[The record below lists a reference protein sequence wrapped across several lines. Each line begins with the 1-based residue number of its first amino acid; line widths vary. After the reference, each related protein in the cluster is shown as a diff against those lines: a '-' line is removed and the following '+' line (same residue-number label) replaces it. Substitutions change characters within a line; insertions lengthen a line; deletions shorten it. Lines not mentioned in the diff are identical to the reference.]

1 MNDIWHSQVPD
12 DQEGGA
18 DDWQERPSEHRGGA
32 DPMFFFLSNVH
43 QAIVMF
49 TNPLQC
55 SPILWQTGRLLSG
68 PTFSQLPLRNLF
80 KGKMSIF
87 IHIQTFF
94 LMVKIYE
101 KNSKWFYIS
110 CNNRLL
116 FAGLQW
122 PLWWVS
128 HGQQSPVV
136 TPSSLEFLSKTCER
150 NKSMLCISILFA
162 GG

>member
-1 MNDIWHSQVPD
+1 MIFDIPKF
-12 DQEGGA
+12 
-18 DDWQERPSEHRGGA
+18 PMTKRGVLMTGRR
-32 DPMFFFLSNVH
+32 DPVNTEVAPIQCFFLSNVH

-128 HGQQSPVV
+128 HGQQSPVG